1 MGPRPIDL
9 HLAALKKL
17 GVKITE
23 DHGYLNC
30 SCEDGLYGTEISLSF
45 PSVGATQ
52 NVMLT
57 ACCAQGETILNNA
70 AREPEI
76 VDLQNFLNACGAKV
90 SGAGESTIA
99 IQGVPELSGCSYTV
113 MPDRIV
119 AATYLAAGAIT
130 GGNIVVHRALQQ
142 HLTAVLPAFEEMG
155 CRIRVHGDSVSL
167 WAPRRLKPLYLV
179 RTMPYPGFPTD
190 AQAPMMAL
198 AAVAKG
204 TSVFV
209 ENIFESR
216 YKHVEELARMGA
228 NIKVQG
234 RVAVVEGV
242 GTLHSAKV
250 CSTDL
255 RGGAAL
261 VLAGLAAQGT
271 TQLTDLKH
279 IDRGYDAL
287 EQSLSRLGAKITRE

>member
-1 MGPRPIDL
+1 
-9 HLAALKKL
+9 
-17 GVKITE
+17 
-23 DHGYLNC
+23 
-30 SCEDGLYGTEISLSF
+30 
-45 PSVGATQ
+45 
-52 NVMLT
+52 
-57 ACCAQGETILNNA
+57 
-70 AREPEI
+70 
-76 VDLQNFLNACGAKV
+76 
-90 SGAGESTIA
+90 
-99 IQGVPELSGCSYTV
+99 
-113 MPDRIV
+113 
-119 AATYLAAGAIT
+119 
-130 GGNIVVHRALQQ
+130 
-142 HLTAVLPAFEEMG
+142 
-155 CRIRVHGDSVSL
+155 
-167 WAPRRLKPLYLV
+167 
-179 RTMPYPGFPTD
+179 MPYPGFPTD